1 MAATGTASPYPIWFE
16 TVVVGKDPE
25 LDLSGTTF
33 GHYRV
38 DRKIGEGGMGEV
50 YLARDESLERNVALR
65 FLPPSLQ
72 DEDTA
77 HARFLGEAKVAAALD
92 HPYLCKIYEA
102 GEREERTY
110 IAMEYFVK

>member
-1 MAATGTASPYPIWFE
+1 
-16 TVVVGKDPE
+16 
-25 LDLSGTTF
+25 
-33 GHYRV
+33 
-38 DRKIGEGGMGEV
+38 MGEV